1 MKLDLTRFSQGQKV
15 ALGILGFLGLF
26 GIVGGLGEVMKG
38 RPEGLIT
45 VIFWPAILVAA
56 YYFMDSSN
64 KQKSQFQAS
73 GGIETVLVGNY
84 LAGLPNVNY
93 RIEAMECAIYQD
105 RFAFLARKTEID
117 SIPRDAVN
125 QILVDSKSQITQR
138 LTATRMLALGV
149 FSLAAPKKQRSQEF
163 CLVIDWDSEDGTRQ
177 NTVFDFLSQNGS
189 SLANQAANTLKRY
202 AKPKVDRLKA
212 NEKKCPHC
220 AEIIKIEARICKH
233 CHSSVE

>member
-1 MKLDLTRFSQGQKV
+1 MKLDLTQFTQGQKV
-15 ALGILGFLGLF
+15 GLGILGVLSFL
-26 GIVGGLGEVMKG
+26 GIVGGLAEAISG
-38 RPEGLIT
+38 RLEGLIT
-45 VIFWPAILVAA
+45 IIFWPAVLVAA

-64 KQKSQFQAS
+64 KNRAQFQAA

-93 RIEAMECAIYQD
+93 RIEAMECAIYED
-105 RFAFLARKTEID
+105 RFVFMARKRAID

-149 FSLAAPKKQRSQEF
+149 FSLAAPKKQRNQEF
-163 CLVIDWDSEDGTRQ
+163 CLVIDWDSDDGTRQ

-202 AKPKVDRLKA
+202 VKPKVDRLKP
-212 NEKKCPHC
+212 NEKKCPQC
-220 AEIIKIEARICKH
+220 AEIIKAEARICKH
-233 CHSSVE
+233 CHSAVE